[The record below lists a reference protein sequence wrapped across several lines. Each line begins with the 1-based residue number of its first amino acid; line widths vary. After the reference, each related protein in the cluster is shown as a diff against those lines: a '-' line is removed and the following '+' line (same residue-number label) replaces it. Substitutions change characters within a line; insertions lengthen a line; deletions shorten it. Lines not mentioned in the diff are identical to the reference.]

1 MVVCRAPEKV
11 CYLSSVKTHCSLY
24 ARAGGPM
31 FQAAALSHIGERFE
45 KYPSEACM
53 TQLTRGETTPRMTTV
68 GRTMPVN
75 ERRVV
80 LGQAA
85 PGAIT
90 VAPPAIHSIRTQ

>member
-53 TQLTRGETTPRMTTV
+53 MQFTNVAHNSCKAYHARERTPSRI
-68 GRTMPVN
+68 
-75 ERRVV
+75 E
-80 LGQAA
+80 QAIAAAIALA
-85 PGAIT
+85 PS
-90 VAPPAIHSIRTQ
+90 AIHSIRTQ